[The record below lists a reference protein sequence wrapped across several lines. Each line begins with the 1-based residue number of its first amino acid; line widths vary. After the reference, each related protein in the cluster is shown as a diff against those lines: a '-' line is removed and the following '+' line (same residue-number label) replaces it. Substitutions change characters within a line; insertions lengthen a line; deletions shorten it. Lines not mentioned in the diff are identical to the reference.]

1 MENEKVLVRLKEET
15 EKKIEEVMQQGLQ
28 PNNIDMIYSLVD
40 IHKDLANEE
49 YWKKNPGAPEHE
61 RADPAG
67 AG

>member
-1 MENEKVLVRLKEET
+1 MEKELKERL
-15 EKKIEEVMQQGLQ
+15 EKELENQIGIIVEDGFGYENLDKLGK
-28 PNNIDMIYSLVD
+28 LVD